1 MNEPVLNLSSG
12 PVLNLVSGLFLN
24 LSSGLVLYLSSGP
37 ILNQCSG
44 LILNLSS
51 GLVLYLSSGPTL
63 NLSSGLILNLRWNLK
78 LGILVSICS
87 SAHPFVFSLNR
98 FRFPSDSF
106 LLPDLKTGDKLEDE
120 WTDGGI
126 KDWWINRFT
135 KYKDEHLKS
144 MMYRNLFFNLKVSN
158 FWSKVK
164 S

>member
-44 LILNLSS
+44 LI
-51 GLVLYLSSGPTL
+51 L

-144 MMYRNLFFNLKVSN
+144 MLYRNLFFNLKVSN